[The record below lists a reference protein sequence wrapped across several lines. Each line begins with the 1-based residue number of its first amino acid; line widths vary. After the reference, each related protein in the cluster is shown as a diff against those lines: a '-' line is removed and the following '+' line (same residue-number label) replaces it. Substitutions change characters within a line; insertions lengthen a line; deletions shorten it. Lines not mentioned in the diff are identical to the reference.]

1 MAAVSTALCNRDSG
15 SGVAVTGPWASFAAA
30 SRPLRSRATVRC
42 FAVQASQ
49 RKRYWVRGFP
59 QMMQLPLL
67 SCFICHEYW
76 REGIGTFPGGRI
88 PRSPLFELILLEE
101 HFGFGNPSGDGRTR
115 PEVKFFR
122 IAARNEGL
130 NQAIL
135 ADSHH
140 NVG

>member
-1 MAAVSTALCNRDSG
+1 
-15 SGVAVTGPWASFAAA
+15 
-30 SRPLRSRATVRC
+30 
-42 FAVQASQ
+42 
-49 RKRYWVRGFP
+49 
-59 QMMQLPLL
+59 MMQLPLL

-88 PRSPLFELILLEE
+88 LRSPLFELILLEE

>member
-1 MAAVSTALCNRDSG
+1 
-15 SGVAVTGPWASFAAA
+15 
-30 SRPLRSRATVRC
+30 
-42 FAVQASQ
+42 
-49 RKRYWVRGFP
+49 
-59 QMMQLPLL
+59 MMQLPLL
-67 SCFICHEYW
+67 SCFICHKYW
-76 REGIGTFPGGRI
+76 REGIGTFPGERI
-88 PRSPLFELILLEE
+88 SRSPLFESILLEE
-101 HFGFGNPSGDGRTR
+101 HLGFGNPSGDGRTR